1 MTTPECQCEDCASDR
16 AANREQVIMR
26 WTDGRYYVRE
36 GNVFYSHSR
45 DEATR
50 FGPKHARIF
59 GKHVTPEIA

>member
-1 MTTPECQCEDCASDR
+1 MAPVCQCEDCASDR

-36 GNVFYSHSR
+36 GNVFYPR
-45 DEATR
+45 ERNEATR
-50 FGPKHARIF
+50 FGSKHARMF

>member
-1 MTTPECQCEDCASDR
+1 MAPECECDDCASDR

-36 GNVFYSHSR
+36 GNVFYSRSQ